1 MNNNQILVTVAIPF
15 YNAEAHLADAIR
27 SVINQTYTNLEILLV
42 DDGSTDCSLAI
53 ATSFVDSRIKVIS
66 DGGNKGLVYRL
77 NQSVLMAKGEYYAR
91 MDADDI
97 MNRQRIE
104 KQLETLKLDSTID
117 VLGSSYY
124 SIGANNE
131 IHACVLMP
139 SIPITSNMYML
150 HPSVMARR
158 EWFINNPYDDKF
170 IRIEDKE
177 LWMRMLRYSKF
188 RNLQEPLM
196 FYREYGVPTCR
207 KYLMTHMSSLKI
219 YFHPI
224 KYGLG
229 LLTVVK
235 NIYFAFAKSLFCLYC
250 HFTNQMDVLV
260 SLRKTNKQYSI
271 SFDMQKAMMELDA
284 AVQDNDVWNY
294 RNIILN

>member
-42 DDGSTDCSLAI
+42 DDGSTDHSLAI
-53 ATSFVDSRIKVIS
+53 ATSFVDNRIKVVS
-66 DGGNKGLVYRL
+66 DGGNRGLVYRL

-104 KQLETLKLDSTID
+104 KQLETLKFDSTID
-117 VLGSSYY
+117 VLGTSYY

-131 IHACVLMP
+131 VHACILMP
-139 SIPITSNMYML
+139 NIPITSNMYML
-150 HPSVMARR
+150 HPSVMAKRD
-158 EWFINNPYDDKF
+158 WFVNNPYNDKF
-170 IRIEDKE
+170 VRIEDKE
-177 LWMRMLRYSKF
+177 LWMRTLKYSKF
-188 RNLQEPLM
+188 RNLQESLM
-196 FYREYGVPTCR
+196 FYREYGIPTYK
-207 KYLMTHMSSLKI
+207 KYLTTHMSSLRI
-219 YFHPI
+219 FVHPI
-224 KYGLG
+224 KYGLNW
-229 LLTVVK
+229 LTAVK
-235 NIYFAFAKSLFCLYC
+235 NIIFAFAKSIFCLYC

-260 SLRKTNKQYSI
+260 SLRETNKRYSI

-284 AVQDNDVWNY
+284 AIQDKDVWN
-294 RNIILN
+294 

>member
-42 DDGSTDCSLAI
+42 DDGSTDHSLAI
-53 ATSFVDSRIKVIS
+53 ATSFVDNRIKVVS
-66 DGGNKGLVYRL
+66 DGGNRGLVYRL

-104 KQLETLKLDSTID
+104 KQLETLKFDSTID
-117 VLGSSYY
+117 VLGTSYY

-131 IHACVLMP
+131 VHACILMP
-139 SIPITSNMYML
+139 NIPIKSNMYML
-150 HPSVMARR
+150 HPSVMAKRDL
-158 EWFINNPYDDKF
+158 FVNNPYNDKF
-170 IRIEDKE
+170 VRIEDKE
-177 LWMRMLRYSKF
+177 LWMRTLKYSKF
-188 RNLQEPLM
+188 RNLQESLM
-196 FYREYGVPTCR
+196 FYREYGIPTYK
-207 KYLMTHMSSLKI
+207 KYLTTHMSSLRI
-219 YFHPI
+219 FVHPI
-224 KYGLG
+224 KYGLNW
-229 LLTVVK
+229 LTAVK
-235 NIYFAFAKSLFCLYC
+235 NIIFAFAKSIFCLYC

-260 SLRKTNKQYSI
+260 SLRETNKRYSI

-284 AVQDNDVWNY
+284 AIQDKDVWN
-294 RNIILN
+294 